1 MNRKK
6 GAFLFAELVAFVAFV
21 AIILLFGIIL
31 IIAQVLNLN
40 ITKELIVN
48 MIYEPVSTQDALL
61 SLTELK
67 GGTII
72 ESSKDTNDITFNKA
86 LVYAVYENT
95 MKPEFYFSSKKYRF
109 DIQQP
114 AKNYLAY
121 VYDKKKYKLFLY
133 NPETKE
139 ERIIVQE
146 GKDDDF
152 KLYPYGKRDS
162 VPIKPE
168 NFWLVL
174 YVK

>member
-1 MNRKK
+1 MNERRK
-6 GAFLFAELVAFVAFV
+6 GMALATMFAFIIFMSIALIFGIVVVALHYLNISAVKELV
-21 AIILLFGIIL
+21 
-31 IIAQVLNLN
+31 
-40 ITKELIVN
+40 VN
-48 MIYEPVSTQDALL
+48 VIYEPVSTQDALL
-61 SLTELK
+61 SLTELR

-72 ESSKDTNDITFNKA
+72 GSGAVTNDITFSKA

-95 MKPEFYFSSKKYRF
+95 MKPEFYFSGKKYRF

-114 AKNYLAY
+114 AKNYLDY
-121 VYDKKKYKLFLY
+121 VYAKRSYKLFLY

-139 ERIIVQE
+139 EKIIARE
-146 GKDDDF
+146 GSDDDF

-162 VPIKPE
+162 IPIKPE